1 MREYYKILSVENK
14 FDVTNLVEN
23 IFEYLNVFFSYS
35 PLTPDI
41 AIIIRSK
48 KIIYFVHGLFLF
60 LQLQKSPVLCGRD
73 GKAGD
78 VRVGRAHGDSLQ
90 LVLCVSS

>member
-1 MREYYKILSVENK
+1 MASEKTQDAQE
-14 FDVTNLVEN
+14 FEVTDLIEN
-23 IFEYLNVFFSYS
+23 IFEYSYVFFNYS
-35 PLTPDI
+35 PQIPDI
-41 AIIIRSK
+41 DIIIRNK
-48 KIIYFVHGLFLF
+48 KIIYLVHGLFLF

>member
-1 MREYYKILSVENK
+1 MASEKTHDAQE
-14 FDVTNLVEN
+14 FEVTDLIEN
-23 IFEYLNVFFSYS
+23 IFEYSYVFFVYS
-35 PLTPDI
+35 PQIRDI
-41 AIIIRSK
+41 DMIIRNK
-48 KIIYFVHGLFLF
+48 KIIYLVHGLFLF
-60 LQLQKSPVLCGRD
+60 LQLQKSPVLCGSD